1 VKTILRI
8 STLLVIVLSAA
19 CGPNSS
25 AVPEDVPTGPGAWI
39 DAPLDG
45 STIPLA
51 AYNVVSHASDPA
63 GMSTFELSVNGQVV
77 STDPVEGDQAGQT
90 IAHSSQPWLPP
101 APGTYLLE
109 VRAANVNGE
118 YGPSAFVHVQ
128 VGDGVEV
135 LTQTPIPGLKACI
148 WTAAVNV
155 FVRKGPGASIYPDIT
170 AVEAGVFFP
179 VVGQSQDQQY
189 LAVQLNVLGLNVVGY
204 VPKAERFGLLSGDC
218 DLPILTD
225 PATPVPT
232 DIPVRPQ
239 CSDGL
244 DNDADGKID
253 FNSAAGVGDRQCTSA
268 NDNDEANR

>member
-1 VKTILRI
+1 MKTILRI
-8 STLLVIVLSAA
+8 STLLVIILSAA

-25 AVPEDVPTGPGAWI
+25 AVPVDVPVGPGAWI

-45 STIPLA
+45 STVPLA
-51 AYNVVSHASDPA
+51 AYNVISHASDPA
-63 GMSTFELSVNGQVV
+63 GISTFELSVNGQVV
-77 STDPVEGDQAGQT
+77 STDPVDGDQAGQT
-90 IAHSSQPWLPP
+90 IAHISQTWLPP
-101 APGTYLLE
+101 APGTYLIE
-109 VRAANVNGE
+109 VRAANLNGE

-128 VGDGVEV
+128 VGDVVEV
-135 LTQTPIPGLKACI
+135 LTQTPTSGLQACI

-155 FVRKGPGASIYPDIT
+155 FVRKGPGSVFSDIT
-170 AVEAGVFFP
+170 AVEAGITLP

-189 LAVQLNVLGLNVVGY
+189 LAVQLNVVGY

-232 DIPVRPQ
+232 DTPVQPQ

-253 FNSAAGVGDRQCTSA
+253 FNPAAGVGDRQCTSA
-268 NDNDEANR
+268 DDNDEVNR